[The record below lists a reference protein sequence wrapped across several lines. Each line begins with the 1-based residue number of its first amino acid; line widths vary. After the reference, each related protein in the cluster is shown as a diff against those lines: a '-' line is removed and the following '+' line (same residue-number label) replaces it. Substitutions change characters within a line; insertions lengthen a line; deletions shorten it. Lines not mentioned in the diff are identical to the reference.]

1 MNPRPPGAYANPHL
15 AGIGLGLVL
24 LAAFVIMGR
33 GLGASGAFSSTV
45 SWFVNLVA
53 PAHAQANEYMQ
64 QYLGDGST
72 HPLKAWL
79 VFEVIGVAAGALVS
93 GLLAGRAHIAVE
105 KGPRVSTA
113 VRLLCAAQRRQLGL
127 HDHGVRRRLRGRL
140 VLQVAMA
147 MMTPLFKYGLFGE
160 EFSLLVAFVL
170 GLGFGFF
177 LERAGFGSARK
188 LAAQFY
194 LYDMSVFKVMFTAI
208 VTAMLGVTYLGWIGW
223 LDLSLVYLVPTHL
236 GPQLVGGLVL
246 GVGFV
251 IGGYCPGTSVA
262 SLATGRIDAMVYA
275 LGIFAGTF
283 VYAEV
288 YPAIK
293 GFVNA
298 DAMGQVTLPE
308 VLGLPYGVVV
318 FAVVVIA
325 VVGFWGA
332 TKIER
337 WVGSKS

>member
-1 MNPRPPGAYANPHL
+1 
-15 AGIGLGLVL
+15 
-24 LAAFVIMGR
+24 
-33 GLGASGAFSSTV
+33 
-45 SWFVNLVA
+45 
-53 PAHAQANEYMQ
+53 
-64 QYLGDGST
+64 
-72 HPLKAWL
+72 
-79 VFEVIGVAAGALVS
+79 
-93 GLLAGRAHIAVE
+93 
-105 KGPRVSTA
+105 
-113 VRLLCAAQRRQLGL
+113 
-127 HDHGVRRRLRGRL
+127 
-140 VLQVAMA
+140 
-147 MMTPLFKYGLFGE
+147 MMTPLYKYGFFGE

-208 VTAMLGVTYLGWIGW
+208 VTAMLGVTYLGWLGW

-236 GPQLVGGLVL
+236 GPQLLGGLVL

-251 IGGYCPGTSVA
+251 VGGYCPGTSVA
-262 SLATGRIDAMVYA
+262 ALATGRVDAVVYA

-293 GFVNA
+293 DFVNSN
-298 DAMGQVTLPE
+298 AMGQVTLPE
-308 VLGLPYGVVV
+308 VFGLPYGLLVFVVV
-318 FAVVVIA
+318 VVA

-337 WVGSKS
+337 WIGSRS

>member
-1 MNPRPPGAYANPHL
+1 
-15 AGIGLGLVL
+15 
-24 LAAFVIMGR
+24 
-33 GLGASGAFSSTV
+33 
-45 SWFVNLVA
+45 
-53 PAHAQANEYMQ
+53 
-64 QYLGDGST
+64 
-72 HPLKAWL
+72 
-79 VFEVIGVAAGALVS
+79 
-93 GLLAGRAHIAVE
+93 
-105 KGPRVSTA
+105 
-113 VRLLCAAQRRQLGL
+113 
-127 HDHGVRRRLRGRL
+127 
-140 VLQVAMA
+140 
-147 MMTPLFKYGLFGE
+147 MMTPLFKYGMFGE

-170 GLGFGFF
+170 GLGFGFC

-318 FAVVVIA
+318 FAVVAIA

>member
-1 MNPRPPGAYANPHL
+1 
-15 AGIGLGLVL
+15 
-24 LAAFVIMGR
+24 
-33 GLGASGAFSSTV
+33 
-45 SWFVNLVA
+45 
-53 PAHAQANEYMQ
+53 
-64 QYLGDGST
+64 
-72 HPLKAWL
+72 
-79 VFEVIGVAAGALVS
+79 
-93 GLLAGRAHIAVE
+93 
-105 KGPRVSTA
+105 
-113 VRLLCAAQRRQLGL
+113 
-127 HDHGVRRRLRGRL
+127 
-140 VLQVAMA
+140 MA

-170 GLGFGFF
+170 GIGFGFC

-223 LDLSLVYLVPTHL
+223 LDLGLVYLVPTHL

-251 IGGYCPGTSVA
+251 VGGYCPGTSVA

-293 GFVNA
+293 EFVNA

-308 VLGLPYGVVV
+308 VLGLPYGLVV

-332 TKIER
+332 TKVER
-337 WVGSKS
+337 WVGGRS